1 MEIQENNQSD
11 AHQTLN
17 LDKERIMTALR
28 NSPGGFNSARAN
40 SSGNRADE
48 DTYRPV
54 FRSQGGFDRQPSG
67 GLPQMRGSESQQTFA
82 SSQPGGANQVT
93 V

>member
-1 MEIQENNQSD
+1 MELQENRSE

-28 NSPGGFNSARAN
+28 NSPGGFNSARAA
-40 SSGNRADE
+40 SSGQKAEE
-48 DTYRPV
+48 DSTYRHRPA
-54 FRSQGGFDRQPSG
+54 FSSQGGFDRQPSG

-82 SSQPGGANQVT
+82 SSQPGIVT